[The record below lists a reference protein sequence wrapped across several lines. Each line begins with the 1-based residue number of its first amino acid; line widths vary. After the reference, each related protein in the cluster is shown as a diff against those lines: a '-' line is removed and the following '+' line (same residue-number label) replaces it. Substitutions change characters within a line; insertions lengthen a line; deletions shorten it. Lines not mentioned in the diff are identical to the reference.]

1 MDVKTVGGK
10 RDNPEVIKNNENKY
24 TQYYFGKILG
34 CYYIKIIPHYV
45 LSISFSNKIQ
55 AKEKK
60 GKQSL
65 LFIVQL
71 KEKTY

>member
-1 MDVKTVGGK
+1 MNVKTVGGK

-55 AKEKK
+55 AKD
-60 GKQSL
+60 SL
-65 LFIVQL
+65 LFIDQL
-71 KEKTY
+71 KEKTYW